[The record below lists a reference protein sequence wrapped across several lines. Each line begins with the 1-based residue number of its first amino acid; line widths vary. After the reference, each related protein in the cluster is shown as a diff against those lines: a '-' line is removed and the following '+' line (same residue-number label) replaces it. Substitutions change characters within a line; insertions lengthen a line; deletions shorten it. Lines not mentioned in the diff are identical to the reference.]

1 MEIVCSQSVDVVYN
15 LIRGANPQPGAW
27 TTLNGRTVTILDSK
41 KATGFSKIEPG
52 SVVEVDADSINIGCM
67 GGVVRVE
74 KFRPEGSGKMNAKE
88 FLEHYGIKP
97 GVRFG

>member
-1 MEIVCSQSVDVVYN
+1 M
-15 LIRGANPQPGAW
+15 
-27 TTLNGRTVTILDSK
+27 
-41 KATGFSKIEPG
+41 SKIEPG
-52 SVVEVDADSINIGCM
+52 SVVEVDADSISIGCM

-88 FLEHYGIKP
+88 FLEHYGVEP